1 MSSASASKLADV
13 LPNSLPP
20 PGAVG
25 AQPVGGGL
33 DRAVQH
39 ARAATVERVDAVD
52 LREAPGQAVTIEAQ
66 PGQELR
72 ADGHRVD
79 RRAVVVQQAGDDR
92 LAGAR
97 APSDVVGGFQDGDLK
112 AGLGEGDR
120 GGQAVR
126 PGPHDDR
133 GAHASPP
140 ARSGPRSFL
149 AAILT
154 RARLRVLMPA
164 PRGRDPPRRGRRR
177 AWRSSSIQPA
187 TT

>member
-1 MSSASASKLADV
+1 M
-13 LPNSLPP
+13 
-20 PGAVG
+20 
-25 AQPVGGGL
+25 PVGGGL

-39 ARAATVERVDAVD
+39 ARAAPVERVDAVD
-52 LREAPGQAVTIEAQ
+52 LREAPGQAVAIEAQ
-66 PGQELR
+66 AGEELR

-97 APSDVVGGFQDGDLK
+97 APSDLVGGFQDGDLN

-133 GAHASPP
+133 GTHAS
-140 ARSGPRSFL
+140 
-149 AAILT
+149 
-154 RARLRVLMPA
+154 A
-164 PRGRDPPRRGRRR
+164 P
-177 AWRSSSIQPA
+177 
-187 TT
+187 